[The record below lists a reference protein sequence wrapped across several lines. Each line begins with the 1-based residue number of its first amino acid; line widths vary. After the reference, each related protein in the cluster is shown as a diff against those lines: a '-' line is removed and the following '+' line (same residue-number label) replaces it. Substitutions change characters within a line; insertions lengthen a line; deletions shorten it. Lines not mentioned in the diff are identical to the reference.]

1 MKIFKTVKYSGQN
14 LSNCL
19 RQFWND
25 KSVPFQI
32 LYPSSV
38 SWKISPLYFFFSSN
52 NLYFAQKET
61 IRMKIFETFKCSGQ
75 NSSNSLCQLWND
87 KSVLLHCLH
96 NYSLS
101 WQITFL
107 WILSSYFFKFGLK
120 DPIKIPVLSALEQMS
135 YSSCHFRNH
144 KAVESNVR

>member
-1 MKIFKTVKYSGQN
+1 MLRSKFVKLLTSILKRQVNSSPNFVSLFSFMK
-14 LSNCL
+14 
-19 RQFWND
+19 D
-25 KSVPFQI
+25 KS
-32 LYPSSV
+32 SV
-38 SWKISPLYFFFSSN
+38 LFFSSN
-52 NLYFAQKET
+52 NLYFAQKEP
-61 IRMKIFETFKCSGQ
+61 IKIKIFETFKCSGQ

-96 NYSLS
+96 NSSLS

>member
-1 MKIFKTVKYSGQN
+1 MLRSKFVKLLTSILKRQVNSSPNFVSLFSFMKYK
-14 LSNCL
+14 
-19 RQFWND
+19 
-25 KSVPFQI
+25 
-32 LYPSSV
+32 SSV
-38 SWKISPLYFFFSSN
+38 LFFSSN
-52 NLYFAQKET
+52 NLYFAQKEP
-61 IRMKIFETFKCSGQ
+61 IKIKIFETFKCSGQ

-87 KSVLLHCLH
+87 KSVLLQILH
-96 NYSLS
+96 NSSLS
-101 WQITFL
+101 WQITLL